1 MSPAAPDEAARSA
14 VELAQALVRI
24 DTINPPGRETA
35 CAALLAA
42 RLEDAGFAVALRDFA
57 DGRRSLVAFRGDPA
71 AGRPLC
77 LTGHLDTVPLG
88 AAPWSVDPFGA
99 EIVGD
104 RLYGRGTS
112 DMKAGVAALVVA
124 AERLAAELGE
134 GPGVVLVLTAGEE
147 TGCEGARHLCRSPEL
162 LGAAGAIVVAEP
174 TENRPLVGHKGAL
187 WLTARATGRT
197 AHGAMPERG
206 VNAVYKAA
214 RMATK
219 LEDFGF
225 NHPPH
230 EGLGSP
236 TLNVG
241 SLHGGK
247 NVNSVPDLAEL
258 GIDVRSLPG
267 MDHGRIRE
275 DLTRYL
281 APDLE
286 SLEVMVDLPAVWT
299 DPADPWVRRVYAAVA
314 SRTGA
319 EPRPGGAVFFTDACI
334 LQPACAGAPTVI
346 LGPGDPAL
354 AHQTD
359 ESCSVARI
367 GEAVGLY
374 AALIRDWQAGS
385 PGKSPP

>member
-1 MSPAAPDEAARSA
+1 MTANVGEAAARAA
-14 VELAQALVRI
+14 VELARALVRI
-24 DTINPPGRETA
+24 DTINPPGGEAA
-35 CAALLAA
+35 CGELLAD
-42 RLEDAGFAVALRDFA
+42 RLRAAGFAVEHRDFDA
-57 DGRRSLVAFRGDPA
+57 GRRSLVARRGDPA
-71 AGRPLC
+71 AGLPLC

-88 AAPWSVDPFGA
+88 AAAWSVDPFGA

-124 AERLAAELGE
+124 AEHLGEELDE

-147 TGCEGARHLCRSPEL
+147 TGCDGARHLSRSPGV
-162 LGAAGAIVVAEP
+162 LGQAGAIVVAEP

-197 AHGAMPERG
+197 AHGAMPGRG
-206 VNAVYKAA
+206 VNAVQKAA

-225 NHPPH
+225 NRKPH
-230 EGLGSP
+230 AVLGSP
-236 TLNVG
+236 SVNVG

-258 GIDVRSLPG
+258 GIDIRTVPG
-267 MDHGRIRE
+267 MDHDGIRE
-275 DLTRYL
+275 DLARYL
-281 APDLE
+281 APDLDG
-286 SLEVMVDLPAVWT
+286 LEVLVDLPAVWT
-299 DPADPWVRRVYAAVA
+299 DPDCPWVRRVFAAVA
-314 SRTGA
+314 AHSGVPVVPA
-319 EPRPGGAVFFTDACI
+319 GAVFFTDACL
-334 LQPACAGAPTVI
+334 LQPAYGGIPTVI
-346 LGPGDPAL
+346 LGPGDPAQ

-367 GEAVGLY
+367 GEAVELY
-374 AALIRDWQAGS
+374 AALVRDWQQGATG
-385 PGKSPP
+385 